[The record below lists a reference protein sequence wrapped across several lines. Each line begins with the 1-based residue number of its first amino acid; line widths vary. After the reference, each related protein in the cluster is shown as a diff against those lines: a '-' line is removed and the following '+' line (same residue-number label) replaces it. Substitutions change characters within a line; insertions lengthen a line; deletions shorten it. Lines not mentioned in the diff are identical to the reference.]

1 MTKKKKRQRL
11 FDRYKLK
18 NKLKYSFSKFHR
30 TRPDLDQFSTRES
43 REDSDL
49 YKKCFKLNQL

>member
-1 MTKKKKRQRL
+1 MTKEKKRQRL

-18 NKLKYSFSKFHR
+18 NNLNKYSFFKIS
-30 TRPDLDQFSTRES
+30 PDLDQFSTRES

>member
-1 MTKKKKRQRL
+1 MTKEKKRQRL

-18 NKLKYSFSKFHR
+18 NKLKYSFFKIS
-30 TRPDLDQFSTRES
+30 PDLDQFSTRES

-49 YKKCFKLNQL
+49 YKKCFELNQL

>member
-1 MTKKKKRQRL
+1 MTKEKKRQRL

-18 NKLKYSFSKFHR
+18 NKLRYSFFKIS
-30 TRPDLDQFSTRES
+30 PDLEVSTRES

-49 YKKCFKLNQL
+49 YKKCFN